1 MDLHLT
7 FADGLLTGD
16 GTDDLGRFLIQ
27 GRYDITNRECW
38 WTKTYP
44 GSHDVI
50 YRGFREN
57 RGIWGTWEIPP
68 LSKGGFHIWPR
79 HAGNGEMASRE
90 AGIENK
96 VEVFVSEAAGMEL
109 DPAPGAGHS
118 FS

>member
-50 YRGFREN
+50 YRGFRQ
-57 RGIWGTWEIPP
+57 
-68 LSKGGFHIWPR
+68 
-79 HAGNGEMASRE
+79 
-90 AGIENK
+90 
-96 VEVFVSEAAGMEL
+96 
-109 DPAPGAGHS
+109 
-118 FS
+118 

>member
-16 GTDDLGRFLIQ
+16 GTDDLGRFLIR
-27 GRYDITNRECW
+27 GHYDVTSRECS

-44 GSHDVI
+44 GSHDVS

-68 LSKGGFHIWPR
+68 LNKGGFHIWPR
-79 HAGNGEMASRE
+79 QAGNGESASRDIAKE
-90 AGIENK
+90 K
-96 VEVFVSEAAGMEL
+96 PVEVLVTEAAEMEL
-109 DPAPGAGHS
+109 DPSPGAG
-118 FS
+118 